1 MIGIILVLVLL
12 IYVGI
17 LSNSLNIV
25 AMAAILTIVSI
36 KYKNAFKKAYIYYII
51 ALIIAILAMI
61 FYKNRY
67 FDLVHFGL
75 VGYSFFL
82 TVMLV
87 GVFPNKSII
96 SRSVKKNRGVFSIL
110 GFILIS
116 PHALG
121 HLFGLTGDINLW
133 GIAAYVIMIPL
144 TITSFRFIRK
154 EIDPK
159 DWFKIHKAAYAIY
172 LLLFV
177 HLLIVSY
184 ETQDKIIY
192 AVLLALYVN
201 NKLLKELKK
210 WNY

>member
-12 IYVGI
+12 VFVGI

-25 AMAAILTIVSI
+25 AIAGVLTLVSI

-51 ALIIAILAMI
+51 ALIVSVLSMI
-61 FYKNRY
+61 FYESRY
-67 FDLVHFGL
+67 FDLIHFGIL
-75 VGYSFFL
+75 GYSFFL

-96 SRSVKKNRGVFSIL
+96 SRSVKRNRGVFSIL

-116 PHALG
+116 PHAFG
-121 HLFGLTGDINLW
+121 HIFGLTGDINLW
-133 GIAAYVIMIPL
+133 GVAAYVIMVPL
-144 TITSFRFIRK
+144 TITSFRVIRK

-159 DWFKIHKAAYAIY
+159 DWFKIHKAAYAVY

-177 HLLIVSY
+177 HLLFVAY
-184 ETQDKIIY
+184 ETEDKVIY
-192 AVLLALYVN
+192 AVLLALYIN
-201 NKLLKELKK
+201 NKLIKELKK
-210 WNY
+210 WN